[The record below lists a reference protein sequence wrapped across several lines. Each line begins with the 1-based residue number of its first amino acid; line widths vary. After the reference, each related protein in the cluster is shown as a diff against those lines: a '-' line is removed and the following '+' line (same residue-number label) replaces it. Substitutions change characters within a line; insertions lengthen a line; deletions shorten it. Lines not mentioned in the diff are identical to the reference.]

1 MVIHLLYLFLY
12 FSGQSYLYTSTC
24 KEKTTMI
31 SYSAKIKSH
40 KLSSFFDPE
49 EEDEEVSKE

>member
-1 MVIHLLYLFLY
+1 
-12 FSGQSYLYTSTC
+12 
-24 KEKTTMI
+24 MI